1 MIFDETEGGL
11 LMVFKT
17 KKSIKHIKNEISK
30 LKQKRAF
37 AKNRELAEIFD
48 NQMEDMFH
56 EIERRKDN
64 ELFNM

>member
-1 MIFDETEGGL
+1 
-11 LMVFKT
+11 MVFKT